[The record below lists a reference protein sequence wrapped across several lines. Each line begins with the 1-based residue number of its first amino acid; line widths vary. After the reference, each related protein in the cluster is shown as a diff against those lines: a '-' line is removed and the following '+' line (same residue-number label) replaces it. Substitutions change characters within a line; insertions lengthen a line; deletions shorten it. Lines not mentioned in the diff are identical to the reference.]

1 MKIMIINGPNLNF
14 LGIREKEIY
23 GVMDYNYLVDMV
35 GKEAKLRDI
44 EAVFFQS
51 NHEGDLID
59 TIQEAYL
66 SKYDGIIISPGGF
79 THTSVALHDAL
90 ASVGDMPKVE
100 VHISNIS
107 GREAFR
113 HESLTAPACSGQ
125 IAGFGL
131 KGYVYALDAVKDMVL
146 S

>member
-59 TIQEAYL
+59 KIQEAYL
-66 SKYDGIIISPGGF
+66 SKYDGIIINPGGF

-113 HESLTAPACSGQ
+113 HESLTAPARSGQ

>member
-23 GVMDYNYLVDMV
+23 GKKDYDSLVETV
-35 GKEAKLRDI
+35 SAEAEKRNI
-44 EAVFFQS
+44 ETVFFQS
-51 NHEGDLID
+51 NHEGDIID
-59 TIQEAYL
+59 KIQEAYTL
-66 SKYDGIIISPGGF
+66 KYDGIIINPGGF

-107 GREAFR
+107 GRESFR
-113 HESLTAPACSGQ
+113 HKSLTAPACHGQ
-125 IAGFGL
+125 ISGFGF
-131 KGYVYALDAVKDMVL
+131 KGYVYALDAVKDIAGP
-146 S
+146 